1 MKKPPIHKSF
11 KNAFRGLW
19 MILKS
24 ERNFQI
30 HACAMVVNII
40 LMFILPVET
49 LDVILILSVCF
60 LVLITEIFNTA
71 IEKLCDYLQP
81 NFDPKIGFIKDICA
95 GAVTLMSVLAVVVG
109 VFVYKKYLF

>member
-1 MKKPPIHKSF
+1 MRKPPIHKSF

-30 HACAMVVNII
+30 HTCALVLNIVLIGI
-40 LMFILPVET
+40 LHVET
-49 LDVILILSVCF
+49 LDVIVILSVCF

-71 IEKLCDYLQP
+71 VEKLCDYLQP
-81 NFDPKIGFIKDICA
+81 NFDPKIGYIKDICA
-95 GAVTLMSVLAVVVG
+95 GAVTLMSVLAIIVG
-109 VFVYKKYLF
+109 IFVYKKYLF